1 MSKALEVIGLP
12 GLDQVQVR
20 LKSGEETRTSPPF
33 PFANPLNPS
42 LSQEMSWYFQE
53 YLHNPFEDSEAR
65 ARQLEVSFRGMGRAI
80 FEAVFLGTHE
90 AESYYSAA
98 ATEGL
103 DSYSLTIVS
112 DDPSF
117 LGLPWEF
124 LNVSGSGYP
133 TGRFMSLVRQVA
145 EQPSEFVVALPTDQL
160 NVLLVSPAP
169 LGQDVTD
176 GIAWEAAEA
185 LDSLEVHVTLDCLSP
200 PTFTAFSQHLSGKRG
215 HYHLVIFDGFA
226 PDAPDSLILES
237 ADGGSEPAS
246 AAAFAAVLVEATVPI
261 VMHHAGI
268 PQELDS
274 SSGSERLATALSS
287 CGVPQVVS
295 LPSHMPS
302 PRKGLFLQPFFQAI
316 AQGVGAP
323 EAVSQA
329 RRAMMEHPSRHS
341 ALGEEAFWDWAS
353 PAVYQSQ
360 RYTPAHIA
368 PPASPQ
374 TSFPVPPGTDTP
386 AQREDPLPPGGVHG
400 LAGRRSELRHLERL
414 FSQEPVVLLS
424 GPAGVG
430 KTELALG
437 LARWSSRT
445 RARPGGV
452 FYTSFDVGAGVERV
466 VHEVGTTVA
475 GLDFA
480 DMPALQQR
488 KWLVDYLGEHPSL
501 LILDRLENVAGF
513 PESGSE
519 LLDASEQEELDNLLT
534 EIAEVGQ
541 TWVLLV
547 SRRER
552 EPWLLTPHLGFSLT
566 GLDRRNALELGNRIL
581 RRTGLF
587 DSVPRASIDARLGQ
601 DYIKLLQ
608 RLEGHPLA
616 MQLGL
621 HLLKEAPASILEQ
634 EIARRTAE
642 LDPADGEEARPPILT
657 AVMDTCFSRM
667 PRRSRIHLP
676 FLALFQRR
684 VLLDILTHITQ
695 EQLYRSVMGE
705 ELGWGAC
712 RTLLRSA
719 RDSGFMDPVT
729 PSVYQVHPSFPG
741 FYGRQLHRQVSAAG
755 VRRLEQEF
763 LRVYTDTADYFMES
777 LYEDQEAASTAVL
790 AEEANLYQAIGL
802 ALEAKEWAQVQI
814 LVQPLAQVYKM
825 QKRRP
830 ELQRLRRK
838 LLAEVSPN
846 DGGAAAAQAAG
857 GIDLWLYLVGT
868 AASEAADF
876 GDPDHGE
883 DLNSQLLAQLAS
895 QPDSDR
901 DPRVAA
907 VNHQL
912 GVIAQRRRRLG
923 EAEEWFLKSLAII
936 EDGDD
941 KAAVADD
948 YSSLGQV
955 KQHQRLYA
963 EAQDWFRKSLEVHQA
978 LQDPEEMVNDY
989 RALGRASQF
998 RLEYD
1003 EAESWYQQA
1012 RAVVEE
1018 HQDEETAILVY
1029 HELGTVYH
1037 ARYMFDQADT
1047 WFRQA
1052 LFLSEQL
1059 DKPHQMAVE
1068 FHHLGR
1074 LAQNRGLLYEDAEN
1088 WYLLALEKF
1097 DELGDRRSAGD
1108 QCRQLGVLFHEQRN
1122 LDEAERWYLRA
1133 KDTFDEAGD
1142 VQRSASTYGQLAVV
1156 AEDRD
1161 DLGAALEW
1169 AGRTYSLVVNHDLP
1183 LLPQVKSHLGRLS
1196 RKYGKERFAQWWQGS
1211 FGGDP
1216 PADLDSNT

>member
-1 MSKALEVIGLP
+1 MSKALEVIGFP

-42 LSQEMSWYFQE
+42 VSQEMSWYFQE

-65 ARQLEVSFRGMGRAI
+65 ARQLEASFRGMGRAI
-80 FEAVFLGTHE
+80 FEAIFLGNHE

-124 LNVSGSGYP
+124 LDVPGSGYP
-133 TGRFMSLVRQVA
+133 AGRFMSLVRQVG
-145 EQPSEFVVALPTDQL
+145 EQPSEFVAALPTDQL

-185 LDSLEVHVTLDCLSP
+185 LDSLEIHVTLDCLSP

-237 ADGGSEPAS
+237 SDGGSEPAS
-246 AAAFAAVLVEATVPI
+246 AAAFAAVLVEATVPV
-261 VMHHAGI
+261 VMVHAGMTEE
-268 PQELDS
+268 PDT
-274 SSGSERLATALSS
+274 SSGSERLAAALSS
-287 CGVPQVVS
+287 RGVPQVVS
-295 LPSHMPS
+295 LPFPLPS
-302 PRKGLFLQPFFQAI
+302 PGGSLFLQPFFKRI
-316 AQGVGAP
+316 SQGVGAP

-329 RRAMMEHPSRHS
+329 RRALMEQPSRHS
-341 ALGEEAFWDWAS
+341 VLGKEVFWDWVS
-353 PAVYQSQ
+353 PTVYQSQ
-360 RYTPAHIA
+360 RYTPAPIV

-374 TSFPVPPGTDTP
+374 TGFPVPPGTDTA
-386 AQREDPLPPGGVHG
+386 AQREDPLPKEGVHG
-400 LAGRRSELRHLERL
+400 LSGRRGDLRHLERL

-430 KTELALG
+430 KTALALG
-437 LARWSSRT
+437 LVRWSSRT
-445 RARPGGV
+445 RARPGGA

-513 PESGSE
+513 PESGSG
-519 LLDASEQEELDNLLT
+519 LLNAFEQDDLNNFLREV
-534 EIAEVGQ
+534 AEVGQ

-566 GLDRRNALELGNRIL
+566 GLNRRNALELGNKIL

-587 DSVPRASIDARLGQ
+587 DSIPRASIGARLGP

-616 MQLGL
+616 MQVGL

-634 EIARRTAE
+634 EIARRIAE
-642 LDPADGEEARPPILT
+642 LDPADGEAARPPYLT
-657 AVMDTCFSRM
+657 AVMDASFSRM
-667 PRRSRIHLP
+667 PRRSRAHLP
-676 FLALFQRR
+676 FLTLFQRR

-695 EQLYRSVMGE
+695 ERVYRSVMGE

-719 RDSGFMDPVT
+719 RDSGFIEQVT
-729 PSVYQVHPSFPG
+729 PSVYQVHPAFPW
-741 FYGRQLHRQVSAAG
+741 FYGRQLHRQAAAAG
-755 VRRLEQEF
+755 VRRLEEEF

-777 LYEDQEAASTAVL
+777 LYEDQEAAATAVL
-790 AEEANLYQAIGL
+790 AEEANLSQAIGL
-802 ALEAKEWAQVQI
+802 ALEAKAWDQVQI
-814 LVQPLAQVYKM
+814 LVQPVAQVYKM

-830 ELQRLRRK
+830 ELHRLRSR
-838 LLAEVSPN
+838 LLAEVAPET
-846 DGGAAAAQAAG
+846 GGAAEAEAAG
-857 GIDLWLYLVGT
+857 GIDLWLYLMGT
-868 AASEAADF
+868 EAGEAADF
-876 GDPDHGE
+876 GELDLGE
-883 DLNSQLLAQLAS
+883 DLNRQLLAYLAS
-895 QPDSDR
+895 LPGNAE

-912 GVIAQRRRRLG
+912 GVIAQRRSRLE

-936 EDGDD
+936 ENGEDQ
-941 KAAVADD
+941 AAMADD
-948 YSSLGQV
+948 YHSLGLV
-955 KQHQRLYA
+955 KRYQHRYS
-963 EAQDWFRKSLEVHQA
+963 EAKDWFKKSLEIHQA
-978 LQDPEEMVNDY
+978 LQDPEEMINDY
-989 RALGRASQF
+989 RALGLAAQF
-998 RLEYD
+998 QLEYD
-1003 EAESWYQQA
+1003 EAESWYQRAQA
-1012 RAVVEE
+1012 LVEE
-1018 HQDEETAILVY
+1018 HRDEETAILVY
-1029 HELGTVYH
+1029 HELATVYH
-1037 ARYMFDQADT
+1037 ARYMFDQAET

-1059 DKPHQMAVE
+1059 DKPRQMAVE

-1074 LAQNRGLLYEDAEN
+1074 LSQNRGLFYEDAEN

-1097 DELGDRRSAGD
+1097 EELGDRRSAGD
-1108 QCRQLGVLFHEQRN
+1108 QCRQLGVLFHEQRK
-1122 LDEAERWYLRA
+1122 LKDAERWYLRA
-1133 KDTFDEAGD
+1133 KDMFDEAGD

-1161 DLGAALEW
+1161 DISAALEW
-1169 AGRTYSLVVNHDLP
+1169 AGRTYSLVLDHDLP
-1183 LLPQVKSHLGRLS
+1183 LLSNVKSHLGRLR
-1196 RKYGKERFAQWWQGS
+1196 RKYGTDPFAQWWRGS

-1216 PADLDSNT
+1216 PADLDSDA